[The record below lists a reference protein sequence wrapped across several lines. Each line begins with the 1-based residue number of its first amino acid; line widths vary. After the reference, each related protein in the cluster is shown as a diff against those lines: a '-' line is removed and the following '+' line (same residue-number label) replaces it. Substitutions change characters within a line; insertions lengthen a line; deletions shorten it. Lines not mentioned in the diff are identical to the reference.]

1 MKNSNVTLKELIEI
15 ATPFDP
21 TAHSRENFLERITP
35 ELEQQFSEQYTEEF
49 ENLIK
54 EKGVYFITD
63 FSTKKIYGESKIK
76 LSLCGKDKLPTI
88 SLKCELGRSLF

>member
-1 MKNSNVTLKELIEI
+1 MKTDNVTLKELIKI

-21 TAHSRENFLERITP
+21 SSHSRENFLDRITP

-54 EKGVYFITD
+54 ERGVYFITD
-63 FSTKKIYGESKIK
+63 FSTRRIYT
-76 LSLCGKDKLPTI
+76 KD
-88 SLKCELGRSLF
+88 GRIHRRWNNQR